1 MFVFVWF
8 SRASAEFR
16 TVAEELPAEPHY
28 AGADWLLHSHG
39 GVLHE
44 RVRQQG
50 GTRIQ
55 SITCVHYNVQ
65 HQRCQSYCQA
75 HVVSIQKFGVNKNA
89 FIEIYSV
96 PSYIVLDFLLL
107 NCIYNSLA
115 ESMSSLEYEYDFIGS
130 CHGHS

>member
-1 MFVFVWF
+1 MFIYTHQYYLLALFMFVFVLF

-50 GTRIQ
+50 GMHIQ
-55 SITCVHYNVQ
+55 SITCVHYRAQ
-65 HQRCQSYCQA
+65 HQRCQSYCLA
-75 HVVSIQKFGVNKNA
+75 HVVSIQKFGVRKM
-89 FIEIYSV
+89 
-96 PSYIVLDFLLL
+96 FL
-107 NCIYNSLA
+107 
-115 ESMSSLEYEYDFIGS
+115 
-130 CHGHS
+130 